1 LKWSFFI
8 KRFCGKGI
16 FFIFCGASGKGLEKK
31 KIQKLQQQK
40 EKGKIRPFKKR
51 CHLLSKN
58 TFEKGI
64 F

>member
-1 LKWSFFI
+1 VEKVFSLFFVEHRA
-8 KRFCGKGI
+8 KVWK
-16 FFIFCGASGKGLEKK
+16 KK